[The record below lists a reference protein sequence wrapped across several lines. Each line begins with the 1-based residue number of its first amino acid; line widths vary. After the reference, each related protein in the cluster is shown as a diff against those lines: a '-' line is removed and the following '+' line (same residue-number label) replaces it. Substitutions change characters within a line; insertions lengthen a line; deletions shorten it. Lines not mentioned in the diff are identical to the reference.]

1 MSHWKSQ
8 KMSKIYSILNL
19 HTAQYKVNN
28 SDWTNQKILH
38 INMFDKN
45 CDLYFSETSFK
56 DIPSQKIYSLYDE
69 KHCKKMPI
77 Y

>member
-1 MSHWKSQ
+1 
-8 KMSKIYSILNL
+8 
-19 HTAQYKVNN
+19 
-28 SDWTNQKILH
+28 
-38 INMFDKN
+38 MFDKN